1 MIKSRMILASL
12 IMLVSAASLT
22 AQDVFFTKT
31 GKITFFSSTPMEDIY
46 ATNNE
51 VSSFLNKSNG
61 ELVFAVLI
69 KGFHF
74 EKALMEEH
82 FNDKYM
88 ESSKFPK
95 ADFKGKIVNLS
106 DVNFA
111 KDGDYNVKVSGNLT
125 IHGQTKAV
133 TSDGV
138 ISIKAGKI
146 ASKSTF
152 NVLLA
157 DYKIDRVNK
166 NLSESIKITIEAR
179 YEPRK

>member
-1 MIKSRMILASL
+1 ML
-12 IMLVSAASLT
+12 IFISAMSIS

-31 GKITFFSSTPMEDIY
+31 GKITFFSSTAMEDID

-61 ELVFAVLI
+61 EFVFAVLI

-88 ESSKFPK
+88 ESTKFPK
-95 ADFKGKIVNLS
+95 ADFKGKIASLA

-111 KDGDYNVKVSGNLT
+111 KDGDYKVKVSGNLT
-125 IHGQTKAV
+125 IHGETKVV

-138 ISIKAGKI
+138 ISIKGGKI
-146 ASKSTF
+146 SAKSIF

-157 DYKIDRVNK
+157 DYKIERINK
-166 NLSESIKITIEAR
+166 NLAESIKVTVDVH